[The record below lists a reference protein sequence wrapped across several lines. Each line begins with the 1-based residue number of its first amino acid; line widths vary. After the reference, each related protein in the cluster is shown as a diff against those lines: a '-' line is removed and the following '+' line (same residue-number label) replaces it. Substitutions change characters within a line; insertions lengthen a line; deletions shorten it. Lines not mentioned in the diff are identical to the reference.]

1 MRWFGLLLLALLGLG
16 AAGPALAAPAGTAVG
31 VDPLAD
37 AVTGRTTRT
46 LVVGADIGMGDRVV
60 TGPSGQV
67 QIVFTDQTHLVVG
80 PGSSLVI
87 ASYLMRNGGSA
98 SRFAIDALGGTYRFI
113 TGESDH
119 SAYTI
124 STPTGTIGVRG
135 TAFDFIVDSRHPI
148 VSGRAAG
155 TAVALYQGA
164 VQLCS
169 RAGKCVMLTQ
179 PCDLGVASRGD
190 AFTVGSRAATE
201 AGARDRFRYIAGQRS
216 LLAPFRIPEAGRCF
230 ISLAVPQTLAPLM
243 PGGTRCVPRGN
254 PLRGNGGKC

>member
-60 TGPSGQV
+60 TGPKGQV

-230 ISLAVPQTLAPLM
+230 ISMAVPQTLAPLM
-243 PGGTRCVPRGN
+243 PGGTRCVSRGN